1 VHEGE
6 TLIIQ
11 DITKTEFNNCF
22 IIHIAFSLI
31 NLSKNNDLSHKTTFC
46 PQINI
51 THNNSIKIIE
61 NSFTYQSSV
70 IKLLMS
76 KKSVFA
82 PKKHSP
88 KHRSFMFFFTVS
100 FYSCQFK
107 TAACYKITYRWLN
120 LYITQFSAS
129 R

>member
-1 VHEGE
+1 MHEGE

-88 KHRSFMFFFTVS
+88 KQLTFVHVL
-100 FYSCQFK
+100 FYCKFLFVYLK
-107 TAACYKITYRWLN
+107 LPLAIKLHTAGSTY
-120 LYITQFSAS
+120 T
-129 R
+129 